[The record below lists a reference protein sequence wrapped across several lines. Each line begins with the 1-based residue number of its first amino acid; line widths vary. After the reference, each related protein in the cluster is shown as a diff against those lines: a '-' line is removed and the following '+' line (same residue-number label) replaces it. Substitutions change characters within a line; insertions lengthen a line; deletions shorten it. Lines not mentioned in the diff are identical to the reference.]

1 MLSLTQNLLVAVLV
15 MALFKRLW
23 TAHERYARQ
32 DLIGWQLNI
41 LATTHAII
49 AGFMFDTEWPNFS
62 VVKLNVEWEGSPLRA
77 VFALAEGLPA
87 PARMQL
93 QALSL
98 LNELISTAKIP
109 GDIPNTQSLQIVPPG
124 ARACARS

>member
-23 TAHERYARQ
+23 TAHERYDRQ
-32 DLIGWQLNI
+32 DLLGWQLNI

-62 VVKLNVEWEGSPLRA
+62 VVKLNVEWEGSPTARRVRPRRGPAGASADAAAGAVAPQRA
-77 VFALAEGLPA
+77 HQYREDLERHSQPA
-87 PARMQL
+87 
-93 QALSL
+93 
-98 LNELISTAKIP
+98 
-109 GDIPNTQSLQIVPPG
+109 VPPD
-124 ARACARS
+124 RA